1 MRGWQ
6 GIEED
11 FDGWVTD
18 YAAHLRQC
26 FVRRELPDVD
36 DQGTVFGRWLK
47 ECYGLC
53 DTHPERGYGR
63 LARQVRESLQRG
75 RSVVVVLIDALA
87 SHLAKEA
94 VGYLKDYLKEEPT
107 WSSYLL
113 AAVPTITEVCKEA
126 VLTGRRPDQCSGGL
140 VSLLCKAYDLSEDQ
154 IQVAASW
161 QDGERL
167 QVKPGTRLVIHR
179 DNQLD
184 DQVHRSIS
192 YQVLLDE
199 STGIFRRLAELVAR
213 WVGDFTCLNQSPP
226 VVLLTADHGFTYG
239 PGLGSETR
247 GKQRLDGRHRCVELA
262 GKPAAAD
269 LEDDS
274 IVYLDK
280 ARLSL
285 SKSYLAAVGR
295 HFGCDTVS
303 GWVMSHGG
311 LLPEEVIIPA
321 VEWFGDRAAMAWP
334 VLTDPDGALFD
345 RGYWRFT
352 VRLQNGQALPIYGGT
367 MQMKI
372 VAHDAV
378 VASPL
383 PRIEPGQHCSL
394 EICIPGENI
403 PEGASL
409 PIELTIRQRMP
420 RASAESERIE
430 RYQIPRSKRLV
441 ERTVEQA
448 DFENMF

>member
-1 MRGWQ
+1 
-6 GIEED
+6 
-11 FDGWVTD
+11 
-18 YAAHLRQC
+18 
-26 FVRRELPDVD
+26 
-36 DQGTVFGRWLK
+36 
-47 ECYGLC
+47 
-53 DTHPERGYGR
+53 
-63 LARQVRESLQRG
+63 
-75 RSVVVVLIDALA
+75 VVVVLIDTLAL
-87 SHLAKEA
+87 HLAKEA
-94 VGYLKDYLKEEPT
+94 VGYFKDYLKEDPT

-113 AAVPTITEVCKEA
+113 TAVPTITEVCKEA
-126 VLTGRRPDQCSGGL
+126 VLTGWRPDQCGGGL
-140 VSLLCKAYDLSEDQ
+140 VSLLGKAYDLSEDQ
-154 IQVAASW
+154 IQIAASW

-167 QVKPGTRLVIHR
+167 QVNARTRLVVHR

-184 DQVHRSIS
+184 DQVHRSS
-192 YQVLLDE
+192 NYQVLLDE
-199 STGIFRRLAELVAR
+199 SAGVFRRVAELVVR
-213 WVGDFTCLNQSPP
+213 WVGDFSCLNESPP

-269 LEDDS
+269 LEGDS

-295 HFGCDTVS
+295 HFGRDTVS

-334 VLTDPDGALFD
+334 VLSVPDGALFE
-345 RGYWRFT
+345 RGCWRFT
-352 VRLQNGQALPIYGGT
+352 ARLQNAQALPIYGGT
-367 MQMKI
+367 LQMKI

-378 VASPL
+378 VANPL

-394 EICIPGENI
+394 DISIPGENI

-409 PIELTIRQRMP
+409 PIEVTIRQRLP
-420 RASAESERIE
+420 RASTESERIE
-430 RYQIPRSKRLV
+430 RYQVPRSKQLV
-441 ERTVEQA
+441 ERTIEQA
-448 DFENMF
+448 DFESMF